1 LLVSPREAAR
11 AIWRAALAAG
21 DVAPLLRARLRLDGD
36 TLAAGD
42 VRFELGGQ
50 RRVIVLGAGKA
61 GASMASA
68 LEGILGDHVSE
79 GFVVVKDAHR
89 LPSER
94 IELAEAGHPV
104 PDARGV
110 AASTRLLA
118 LAEAAGPDDLVIV
131 LISGGG
137 SALTPAP
144 APPVTLEDKQAVTQL
159 LLAAGATI
167 GELNTVR

>member
-21 DVAPLLRARLRLDGD
+21 DVAPLLRARLRLDAD

-68 LEGILGDHVSE
+68 RRGILGDHVSE
-79 GFVVVKDAHR
+79 GFVVVGRPSLAQRAHR
-89 LPSER
+89 AGRGRPS
-94 IELAEAGHPV
+94 V

-110 AASTRLLA
+110 AASRGA
-118 LAEAAGPDDLVIV
+118 AGAGEAAGPDDLVIV

-137 SALTPAP
+137 QALTPA
-144 APPVTLEDKQAVTQL
+144 
-159 LLAAGATI
+159 
-167 GELNTVR
+167 RRRR